1 MPGYVTLL
9 LCLALGWTAGRV
21 LAWVLR
27 RRDK

>member
-1 MPGYVTLL
+1 MPGYATLL

-27 RRDK
+27 RWDK